1 VKIAFGFLILFPLFC
16 HSQILLNQ
24 EGEAFTE
31 TPFFNADV
39 IRSNHIKSIEGN
51 YSTKKPGEVIRESS
65 DWFRYR
71 FDEKGRLL

>member
-1 VKIAFGFLILFPLFC
+1 VKIAFSILFLFPLIC
-16 HSQILLNQ
+16 YSQILLNQ

-31 TPFFNADV
+31 TPFFNGAV

-51 YSTKKPGEVIRESS
+51 YSTKKPGEVIREST

-71 FDEKGRLL
+71 FDEQGRLL